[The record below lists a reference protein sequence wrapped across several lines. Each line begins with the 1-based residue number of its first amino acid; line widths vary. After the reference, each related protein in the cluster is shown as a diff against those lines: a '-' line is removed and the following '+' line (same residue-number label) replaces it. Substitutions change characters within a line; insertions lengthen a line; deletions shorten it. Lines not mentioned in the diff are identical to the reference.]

1 MSLSADNN
9 ESSQKSLKTIMKL
22 FLVIF
27 LISAG
32 LVVSAVIF
40 LALAQLLHK
49 GFNEKGLLAVGK
61 FLQRLE
67 ADPLYL
73 WEAYS
78 QWSESFVKAWHKGVL
93 NAAVMVPLISP
104 LLFVLLT
111 IWIFIKSSYSFRL
124 WYKLNNRFADLE
136 DIKKMGLF
144 DGHLMALGRFG
155 DRILKLKRCASV
167 LCFGETGSGK
177 TVGVA
182 IPSILESD
190 NACIVAV
197 DSCNELAKYTSGY
210 RATLGKVFYFNWNL
224 TDEPLNNVFY
234 PRWNPLSGKD
244 MPGKGE
250 EREKYVSGLSRY
262 FIAYNRNDDTDN
274 DNYWE
279 KLAMAAM
286 DGILNF
292 FIAKIERASAND
304 YFLSE
309 MLDKGRLSKEDKDL
323 LLSYY
328 VLMNK
333 KYSLAAI
340 KNIEL
345 NKLEMNNYLPVG
357 SWEGI
362 PKLWQGKEMNFA
374 MFSDWLLQS
383 YFAVK
388 AAANNQ
394 DADGWK
400 IVIERWIEEA
410 KFFGYN
416 EKALETL
423 EKLFYLSRKQR
434 SIIFP
439 MVINPLS
446 VFRNASVRERT
457 STSDF
462 YMYQS
467 RGIKNPESGNWEV
480 VTIYSISGN
489 KAVDFINKLFIDLL
503 VDNNIVPQKGYGPFP
518 LLFVMDDIE
527 QQPRYNSLI
536 EGLIHGSHSRM
547 VFLLCSDYVK
557 MMQEKYTTEGMEEI
571 VSNAVYKLMLSDSYK
586 TLAWKFENLAV
597 YGTKSV
603 QIPAGD
609 VGSYLKAKSGLTDA
623 SYYKIIAKN
632 LNSIKKNDLE
642 IGDELLA
649 AAGFY
654 HLPIKLKCLYFLQNE
669 ELKAKATYDAYYFLD
684 EELEKKRNVQD
695 IETPGMIDVLHET
708 GLDLKTAED
717 INIFLEDKYE
727 EAVERRQVVADKQ
740 SALADDISSRWKSRP
755 HVHRPQ
761 TGSEWWLDEDAFSLE
776 GNDGEENN
784 NPFK

>member
-1 MSLSADNN
+1 MSCSAETEKNK
-9 ESSQKSLKTIMKL
+9 KSLKTVL
-22 FLVIF
+22 RVFLVIF
-27 LISAG
+27 LSIAG
-32 LVVSAVIF
+32 LIVSAIIF

-49 GFNEKGLLAVGK
+49 GFNEKGLLAVSR
-61 FLQRLE
+61 FLQRLQ
-67 ADPLYL
+67 AQPLYI

-78 QWSESFVKAWHKGVL
+78 QWGTSFLKAWHKNSL
-93 NAAVMVPLISP
+93 NAAVLVPLLSP
-104 LLFVLLT
+104 LMFVLLT
-111 IWIFIKSSYSFRL
+111 VWIFIKSSYSFRL
-124 WYKLNNRFADLE
+124 WYKLSNRFAELE
-136 DIKKMGLF
+136 DIKNMGLF

-190 NACIVAV
+190 NACIVAI
-197 DSCNELAKYTSGY
+197 DNRNELAKYTSGY
-210 RATLGKVFYFNWNL
+210 RSTLGKVFYFNWNL
-224 TDEPLNNVFY
+224 NDEPLKNEFY
-234 PRWNPLSGKD
+234 PRWNPLSAKD

-250 EREKYVSGLSRY
+250 EREKYVSGLARY
-262 FIAYNRNDDTDN
+262 FIANNRNDDTDT

-292 FIAKIERASAND
+292 FISKIERASAND

-309 MLDKGRLSKEDKDL
+309 MLDKGRLSKEDKEL

-333 KYSLAAI
+333 KYSLPAI

-345 NKLEMNNYLPVG
+345 NKLDMNNYLPVG

-362 PKLWQGKEMNFA
+362 PKLWQGKEINLA

-388 AAANNQ
+388 AAAQNPEV
-394 DADGWK
+394 DGWK
-400 IVIERWIEEA
+400 VVIERWIEEA

-423 EKLFYLSRKQR
+423 QQLFYLSRKQR

-446 VFRNASVRERT
+446 VFRNSSVRERT

-467 RGIKNPESGNWEV
+467 RGIKNPVSGNWEV

-489 KAVDFINKLFIDLL
+489 KTVDFMNKLFVDMLI
-503 VDNNIVPQKGYGPFP
+503 DNNIVPQKGYGPFP
-518 LLFVMDDIE
+518 LLFVMDDLE
-527 QQPRYNSLI
+527 QQPRYESLI
-536 EGLIHGSHSRM
+536 EGLIHGAHSRM
-547 VFLLCSDYVK
+547 AFLLLSDYVK
-557 MMQEKYTTEGMEEI
+557 MLQEKYTTEGMEEI
-571 VSNAVYKLMLSDSYK
+571 VSNATYKLMLSDSYK

-603 QIPAGD
+603 QIPASD

-632 LNSIKKNDLE
+632 LNSIKKHDLQ
-642 IGDELLA
+642 IGDEFLV
-649 AAGFY
+649 AAGYY
-654 HLPIKLKCLYFLQNE
+654 HLPIKLKCIYFLQNE
-669 ELKAKATYDAYYFLD
+669 ELKNKATYDADYFLD

-695 IETPGMIDVLHET
+695 IETPGVIDVLHEA
-708 GLDLKTAED
+708 GLDLKTEED
-717 INIFLEDKYE
+717 INIYLEDRYE
-727 EAVERRQVVADKQ
+727 EAIETRQVVADKQ

-761 TGSEWWLDEDAFSLE
+761 SDSEWWLDEDAFSFE
-776 GNDGEENN
+776 GTDENT